1 MENVIYNE
9 LRSMDYLIDVGLI
22 KSREMRD
29 GKSENIQYEV
39 DFIATNGID
48 KYYIQSAY
56 AMPTEEKREQE
67 FKSLKKTGDSFQKIV
82 IVGDDIATYTN
93 EDGIIIMGLFQF
105 LLNNDILK

>member
-1 MENVIYNE
+1 
-9 LRSMDYLIDVGLI
+9 
-22 KSREMRD
+22 MRG
-29 GKSENIQYEV
+29 GKSEYIQYEV
-39 DFIATNGID
+39 DFIATNCID

-56 AMPTEEKREQE
+56 AMPNEEKREQE

>member
-1 MENVIYNE
+1 MH
-9 LRSMDYLIDVGLI
+9 
-22 KSREMRD
+22 
-29 GKSENIQYEV
+29 
-39 DFIATNGID
+39 
-48 KYYIQSAY
+48 
-56 AMPTEEKREQE
+56 TEEKREQE